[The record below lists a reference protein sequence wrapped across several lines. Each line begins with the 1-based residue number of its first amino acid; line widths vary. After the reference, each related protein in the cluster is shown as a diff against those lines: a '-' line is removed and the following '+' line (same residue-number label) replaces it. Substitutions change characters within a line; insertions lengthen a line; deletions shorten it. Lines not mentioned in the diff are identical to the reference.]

1 MSDPELIIDRNS
13 LKLPPV
19 SLTMTVLI
27 VLVGV
32 LSWLKPLSVG
42 ALFAMHPL
50 SVMPPKFHL
59 WTLVTFVFVDLDP
72 VNFFITLVSFPIFA
86 KALET
91 AYGGLALARY
101 LAIVVVAT
109 GSVLFLVGLVE
120 PLFVKNMVLWSE
132 TPKSALYGAQPI
144 MIACLVAM
152 KQVMKK
158 KGGKKKKNH
167 FCSVLQ
173 LMPETYLS
181 IFFLFKLRLGW
192 LPTFAITLTT
202 LSGVLMPS
210 RGIVAMWLALFI
222 SWIYLRFVATFFSQS
237 AAGDLRE
244 SFGLASF
251 FPAAAQPYV
260 LPLSR
265 WIDARRFWPA
275 HRVSAAVSV
284 LPLDGAVVIQK
295 RRKKDEIMYKLIFFF
310 DFLFSRSIKELRLL
324 HLFLLVPQLRENC
337 GQQRLN

>member
-1 MSDPELIIDRNS
+1 MNQTNKIVYSSNILNTKNITSLPKEEGFFFFFFFFSVYPRPPLFRFCCFEMSDPELIIDRNS

-158 KGGKKKKNH
+158 KGGKKKKFIFVL
-167 FCSVLQ
+167 FCS
-173 LMPETYLS
+173 
-181 IFFLFKLRLGW
+181 
-192 LPTFAITLTT
+192 
-202 LSGVLMPS
+202 
-210 RGIVAMWLALFI
+210 
-222 SWIYLRFVATFFSQS
+222 
-237 AAGDLRE
+237 
-244 SFGLASF
+244 
-251 FPAAAQPYV
+251 
-260 LPLSR
+260 
-265 WIDARRFWPA
+265 
-275 HRVSAAVSV
+275 
-284 LPLDGAVVIQK
+284 
-295 RRKKDEIMYKLIFFF
+295 
-310 DFLFSRSIKELRLL
+310 
-324 HLFLLVPQLRENC
+324 
-337 GQQRLN
+337 